1 MGIEHQPVVF
11 ECQGEQLLGVI
22 ERPEKPRNIGM
33 LIVTGGPQYRI
44 GSHRQFVLIACA
56 LARNGFATMRF
67 DYRGMG
73 DGGGPTTTFDQVS
86 SDIRAAIDCF
96 VAQASLDYVVLW
108 GLCDAASACLIY
120 GYRDERVKSMILL
133 NPWIRTDA
141 GLAKAY
147 LRHYY
152 LGRVTTAAFW
162 QKLLSGHLPIVTA
175 IRNFKKNLALAVT
188 RSIGPERESSQ
199 STRDSSDGDFRA
211 NMHIGFRKFDG
222 PILIMLCGNDLTAA
236 EFESFAKSSKEWRNL
251 VHRSNVDTR
260 TLEGMDHTFSRSDWR
275 DEVTKHS
282 QGWLEKL
289 ESR

>member
-22 ERPEKPRNIGM
+22 ERPEKPRKVGM

-44 GSHRQFVLIACA
+44 GSHRQFVLIARA

-120 GYRDERVKSMILL
+120 GYRDDRVKSMILL

-147 LRHYY
+147 VQHYY
-152 LGRVTTAAFW
+152 FARITTAAFW
-162 QKLLSGHLPIVTA
+162 KKLLSGRLPIVNA
-175 IRNFKKNLALAVT
+175 IRNFQ
-188 RSIGPERESSQ
+188 RESGVNNALVQPSLSASQ
-199 STRDSSDGDFRA
+199 
-211 NMHIGFRKFDG
+211 
-222 PILIMLCGNDLTAA
+222 
-236 EFESFAKSSKEWRNL
+236 
-251 VHRSNVDTR
+251 V
-260 TLEGMDHTFSRSDWR
+260 SRCRPLPMAISAP
-275 DEVTKHS
+275 TCT
-282 QGWLEKL
+282 
-289 ESR
+289 